1 MPDPAAAPARAVFL
15 DRDDT
20 LIRNI
25 PYLGDP
31 ARVTLLPTVPEALAR
46 LRAAGYQL
54 IVISNQ
60 SGVGRGLITPAQVTA
75 VNQAMER
82 LIGFPMDAYYLSYA
96 APGTPEAET
105 ERKPSPHLLFR
116 AREERSLDLSASC
129 MIGDKTIDIECAR
142 NAGCR
147 AALWVRTGTEPTE
160 SAGAQALADHSA
172 NTLLEA
178 ANWILQQ
185 P

>member
-1 MPDPAAAPARAVFL
+1 MPEPAIFL

-31 ARVTLLPTVPEALAR
+31 AQVTLLPEVPGALAR

-60 SGVGRGLITPAQVTA
+60 SGVGRGLITPAQVHA

-96 APGTPEAET
+96 APGSPEAVD

-116 AREERSLDLSASC
+116 ARDERGIDLSRSYL
-129 MIGDKTIDIECAR
+129 IGDKTTDMQCAR

-147 AALWVRTGTEPTE
+147 AGIWVRTGTEPTE
-160 SAGAQALADHSA
+160 WIGAEALAAFAAS
-172 NTLLEA
+172 TLREA
-178 ANWILQQ
+178 ADWILQQ